1 VNKLNSKFSKFTS
14 ISLFFLLVLTL
25 SACGGGQQVA
35 TKSYV
40 AGNGTV
46 TFIEPDERKLGPVLT
61 GKTLDGGNYQL
72 PHGGIVVVN
81 VWASWCAPCRA
92 EAPTLAALA
101 EKYKGVVFLGVLT
114 RDSEVA
120 ARAFEKRFK
129 IPYPTLV
136 DDSVLVGFRD
146 TLTANAIP
154 TTIIIDKKG
163 LVAARVSGQV
173 TYSSLKSLIEKIH
186 AE

>member
-1 VNKLNSKFSKFTS
+1 MKKLTA
-14 ISLFFLLVLTL
+14 ILVLALTL
-25 SACGGGQQVA
+25 SSCGNSTQVA
-35 TKSYV
+35 SKSYV

-46 TFIEPDERKLGPVLT
+46 TFIEPKDRKIGPT
-61 GKTLDGGNYQL
+61 FSGTTLDGENFEL

-101 EKYKGVVFLGVLT
+101 NKYKGVVFVGVLT

-120 ARAFEKRFK
+120 ARAFQNRFNL
-129 IPYPTLV
+129 PYPTLV
-136 DDSVLVGFRD
+136 DDSVLLGFRD
-146 TLTANAIP
+146 TLSANAIP
-154 TTIIIDKKG
+154 STILMDPKG
-163 LVAARVSGQV
+163 RVAARISGEITV
-173 TYSSLKSLIEKIH
+173 ASLSDLIEKLH

>member
-1 VNKLNSKFSKFTS
+1 MKKLA
-14 ISLFFLLVLTL
+14 IVLILALALTG
-25 SACGGGQQVA
+25 CGNAKQVA

-46 TFIEPDERKLGPVLT
+46 TFIESKDRKTAPVLT
-61 GKTLDGGNYQL
+61 GLTLDGENLQV

-101 EKYKGVVFLGVLT
+101 NKYQGVVFVGVLT

-120 ARAFEKRFK
+120 ARAFEKRFQ

-136 DDSVLVGFRD
+136 DDSVLLGFRD
-146 TLTANAIP
+146 TLSANAIP
-154 TTIIIDKKG
+154 STIVIDKKG
-163 LVAARVSGQV
+163 MVAARISGQITV
-173 TYSSLKSLIEKIH
+173 ASLSELIEKIH

>member
-1 VNKLNSKFSKFTS
+1 MKKLAIVLT
-14 ISLFFLLVLTL
+14 LALVLTG
-25 SACGGGQQVA
+25 CGNAKQVA

-46 TFIEPDERKLGPVLT
+46 TFIDPKDRKTAPVLS
-61 GKTLDGGNYQL
+61 GLTLGGENLQV

-92 EAPTLAALA
+92 EAPTLVALA
-101 EKYKGVVFLGVLT
+101 QKYQGVVFIGVLT

-120 ARAFEKRFK
+120 ARAFEKRFQ

-136 DDSVLVGFRD
+136 DDSVLLGFRD
-146 TLTANAIP
+146 TLSANAIP
-154 TTIIIDKKG
+154 STIVIDKKG
-163 LVAARVSGQV
+163 LVAARISGQITV
-173 TYSSLKSLIEKIH
+173 ASLSDLIEKIH

>member
-1 VNKLNSKFSKFTS
+1 MKKLA
-14 ISLFFLLVLTL
+14 IVLILALALTG
-25 SACGGGQQVA
+25 CGNAKQVA

-46 TFIEPDERKLGPVLT
+46 TFIESKDRKTAPVLT
-61 GKTLDGGNYQL
+61 GLTLDGENLQVPL
-72 PHGGIVVVN
+72 GGIVVVN

-101 EKYKGVVFLGVLT
+101 NKYQGVVFVGVLT

-120 ARAFEKRFK
+120 ARAFEKRFQ

-136 DDSVLVGFRD
+136 DDSVLLGFRD
-146 TLTANAIP
+146 TLSANAIP
-154 TTIIIDKKG
+154 STIVIDKKG
-163 LVAARVSGQV
+163 MVAARISGQITV
-173 TYSSLKSLIEKIH
+173 ASLSELIEKIH

>member
-1 VNKLNSKFSKFTS
+1 LKKIAALIVLSTSLAILLTGCGSSK
-14 ISLFFLLVLTL
+14 
-25 SACGGGQQVA
+25 QVA
-35 TKSYV
+35 SKSYV

-46 TFIEPDERKLGPVLT
+46 TFIEPKDRKMGPT
-61 GKTLDGGNYQL
+61 FSGKTLEGENFEL

-81 VWASWCAPCRA
+81 VWASWCGPCRA

-101 EKYKGVVFLGVLT
+101 NKYKGVVFVGVLT

-120 ARAFEKRFK
+120 ARAFQERFQ
-129 IPYPTLV
+129 IPYPTIV
-136 DDSVLVGFRD
+136 DDSVLLGFRE

-154 TTIIIDKKG
+154 STILMDPKG
-163 LVAARVSGQV
+163 RVAARISGQITV
-173 TYSSLKSLIEKIH
+173 ASLSDLIEKLH

>member
-1 VNKLNSKFSKFTS
+1 MKKLIGIILIA
-14 ISLFFLLVLTL
+14 ISLA
-25 SACGGGQQVA
+25 ACGNTKQVA

-46 TFIEPDERKLGPVLT
+46 TFIDQQDRKMGPVLT
-61 GKTLDGGNYQL
+61 GVTLDGENLQI
-72 PHGGIVVVN
+72 PNGGIVVVN

-101 EKYKGVVFLGVLT
+101 NRYQGTVFVGVLT

-120 ARAFEKRFK
+120 ARAFQKRFNL
-129 IPYPTLV
+129 PYPTLV
-136 DDSVLVGFRD
+136 DDSVLLGFRD
-146 TLTANAIP
+146 SLSANAIP
-154 TTIIIDKKG
+154 STIVIDKKG
-163 LVAARVSGQV
+163 RVAARISGEITV
-173 TYSSLKSLIEKIH
+173 ASLSDLIEKVH

>member
-1 VNKLNSKFSKFTS
+1 LKKLIAVLAIALSLTACGNSK
-14 ISLFFLLVLTL
+14 
-25 SACGGGQQVA
+25 QVA
-35 TKSYV
+35 AKSYI

-46 TFIEPDERKLGPVLT
+46 TFIQPQDRKMGPT
-61 GKTLDGGNYQL
+61 FSGTTLDGENFEL

-101 EKYKGVVFLGVLT
+101 NKYKGVVFVGVLT

-120 ARAFEKRFK
+120 ARAFQIRFQL
-129 IPYPTLV
+129 PYPTLV
-136 DDSVLVGFRD
+136 DDSVLLGFRN
-146 TLTANAIP
+146 TLSANAIP
-154 TTIIIDKKG
+154 STILMDPKG
-163 LVAARVSGQV
+163 RVAARISGEITV
-173 TYSSLKSLIEKIH
+173 ASLTELIEKLH

>member
-1 VNKLNSKFSKFTS
+1 LKKLA
-14 ISLFFLLVLTL
+14 IVLILALALTG
-25 SACGGGQQVA
+25 CGNAKQVA

-46 TFIEPDERKLGPVLT
+46 TFIESKDRKTAPVLT
-61 GKTLDGGNYQL
+61 GLTLDGENLQV

-101 EKYKGVVFLGVLT
+101 NKYQGVVFVGVLT

-120 ARAFEKRFK
+120 ARAFEKRFQ

-136 DDSVLVGFRD
+136 DDSVLLGFRD
-146 TLTANAIP
+146 TLSANAIP
-154 TTIIIDKKG
+154 STIVIDKKG
-163 LVAARVSGQV
+163 MVAARISGQITV
-173 TYSSLKSLIEKIH
+173 ASLSELIEKIH

>member
-1 VNKLNSKFSKFTS
+1 LKKLA
-14 ISLFFLLVLTL
+14 ILLMLALALTG
-25 SACGGGQQVA
+25 CGNAKQVA

-46 TFIEPDERKLGPVLT
+46 TFIESKDRKTAPVLT
-61 GKTLDGGNYQL
+61 GLTLDGENLQV

-101 EKYKGVVFLGVLT
+101 KKYQGVVFVGVLT

-120 ARAFEKRFK
+120 ARAFEKRFQ

-136 DDSVLVGFRD
+136 DDSVLLGFRD
-146 TLTANAIP
+146 TLSANAIP
-154 TTIIIDKKG
+154 STIVIDKQGK
-163 LVAARVSGQV
+163 VAARISGQITV
-173 TYSSLKSLIEKIH
+173 ASLSDLIEKIH

>member
-1 VNKLNSKFSKFTS
+1 MKKIAALIVLSTSLAILLTGCGSSK
-14 ISLFFLLVLTL
+14 
-25 SACGGGQQVA
+25 QVA
-35 TKSYV
+35 SKSYV

-46 TFIEPDERKLGPVLT
+46 TFIEPKDRKMGPT
-61 GKTLDGGNYQL
+61 FSGKTLEGENFEL

-81 VWASWCAPCRA
+81 VWASWCGPCRA

-101 EKYKGVVFLGVLT
+101 NKYKGVVFVGVLT

-120 ARAFEKRFK
+120 ARAFQERFQ
-129 IPYPTLV
+129 IPYPTIV
-136 DDSVLVGFRD
+136 DDSVLLGFRE

-154 TTIIIDKKG
+154 STILMDPKG
-163 LVAARVSGQV
+163 RVAARISGQITV
-173 TYSSLKSLIEKIH
+173 ASLSDLIEKLH

>member
-1 VNKLNSKFSKFTS
+1 MVG
-14 ISLFFLLVLTL
+14 
-25 SACGGGQQVA
+25 CGGGQQVA

-46 TFIEPDERKLGPVLT
+46 TFIDQNDRKLGPVLT
-61 GKTLDGGNYQL
+61 GRTLDGANYQL
-72 PHGGIVVVN
+72 PNGGIVVVN

-114 RDSEVA
+114 RDSEFA
-120 ARAFEKRFK
+120 ARAFEARFK

-136 DDSVLVGFRD
+136 DDSVLLGFRE

-154 TTIIIDKKG
+154 TTLIMDKKG
-163 LVAARVSGQV
+163 RVAARISGQV
-173 TYSSLKSLIEKIH
+173 TYSSLRDLIEKIH

>member
-1 VNKLNSKFSKFTS
+1 MKKFAA
-14 ISLFFLLVLTL
+14 IFLLALSL
-25 SACGGGQQVA
+25 SACGNSTQVA
-35 TKSYV
+35 SKSYV

-46 TFIEPDERKLGPVLT
+46 TFIEPQDRKMGPT
-61 GKTLDGGNYQL
+61 FSGTTLEGENFEL

-101 EKYKGVVFLGVLT
+101 NKYKGVVFVGVLT

-120 ARAFEKRFK
+120 ARAFQNRFQL
-129 IPYPTLV
+129 PYPTIV
-136 DDSVLVGFRD
+136 DDSVLLGFRN
-146 TLTANAIP
+146 TLSANAIP
-154 TTIIIDKKG
+154 STILMDPQG
-163 LVAARVSGQV
+163 RVAARISGEITV
-173 TYSSLKSLIEKIH
+173 ASLSDLIEKLH

>member
-1 VNKLNSKFSKFTS
+1 MKKIAALIALSTSLAILLTGCGSSK
-14 ISLFFLLVLTL
+14 
-25 SACGGGQQVA
+25 QVA
-35 TKSYV
+35 SKSYV

-46 TFIEPDERKLGPVLT
+46 TFIEPQDRKMGPT
-61 GKTLDGGNYQL
+61 FSGKTLEGENFEL

-81 VWASWCAPCRA
+81 VWASWCGPCRA

-101 EKYKGVVFLGVLT
+101 NKYKGVVFVGVLT

-120 ARAFEKRFK
+120 ARAFQERFQ
-129 IPYPTLV
+129 IPYPTIV
-136 DDSVLVGFRD
+136 DDSVLLGFRD

-154 TTIIIDKKG
+154 STILMDPKG
-163 LVAARVSGQV
+163 RVAARISGQITV
-173 TYSSLKSLIEKIH
+173 ASLSDLIEKLH

>member
-1 VNKLNSKFSKFTS
+1 MKKIAALIALSTSLAILLTGCGSSK
-14 ISLFFLLVLTL
+14 
-25 SACGGGQQVA
+25 QVA
-35 TKSYV
+35 SKSYV

-46 TFIEPDERKLGPVLT
+46 TFIEPKDRKMGPT
-61 GKTLDGGNYQL
+61 FSGKTLEGENFEL

-81 VWASWCAPCRA
+81 VWASWCGPCRA

-101 EKYKGVVFLGVLT
+101 NKYKGVVFVGVLT

-120 ARAFEKRFK
+120 ARAFQERFQ
-129 IPYPTLV
+129 IPYPTIV
-136 DDSVLVGFRD
+136 DDSVLLGFRE

-154 TTIIIDKKG
+154 STILMDPKG
-163 LVAARVSGQV
+163 RVAARISGQITV
-173 TYSSLKSLIEKIH
+173 ASLSDLIEKLL

>member
-1 VNKLNSKFSKFTS
+1 LKKLIAVLAIALSLTACGNSK
-14 ISLFFLLVLTL
+14 
-25 SACGGGQQVA
+25 QVA
-35 TKSYV
+35 AKSYV

-46 TFIEPDERKLGPVLT
+46 TFIQPQDRKMGPT
-61 GKTLDGGNYQL
+61 FSGTTLDGENFEL

-101 EKYKGVVFLGVLT
+101 NKYKGVVFLGVLT

-120 ARAFEKRFK
+120 ARAFQNRFQL
-129 IPYPTLV
+129 PYPTLV
-136 DDSVLVGFRD
+136 DDSVLLGFRN
-146 TLTANAIP
+146 TLSANAIP
-154 TTIIIDKKG
+154 STILMDPKG
-163 LVAARVSGQV
+163 RVAARISGEITV
-173 TYSSLKSLIEKIH
+173 ASLTELIEKLH

>member
-1 VNKLNSKFSKFTS
+1 LKKIAALIALSLLLTGCGSSK
-14 ISLFFLLVLTL
+14 
-25 SACGGGQQVA
+25 QVA
-35 TKSYV
+35 SKSYV

-46 TFIEPDERKLGPVLT
+46 TFIEPQDRKMGPT
-61 GKTLDGGNYQL
+61 FSGKTLEGENFEL

-81 VWASWCAPCRA
+81 VWASWCGPCRA

-101 EKYKGVVFLGVLT
+101 NKYKGVVFVGVLT

-120 ARAFEKRFK
+120 ARAFQERFQ
-129 IPYPTLV
+129 IPYPTIV
-136 DDSVLVGFRD
+136 DDSVLLGFRD

-154 TTIIIDKKG
+154 STILMDPKG
-163 LVAARVSGQV
+163 RVAARISGQITV
-173 TYSSLKSLIEKIH
+173 ASLSDLIEKLH

>member
-1 VNKLNSKFSKFTS
+1 LKKLIGIILIA
-14 ISLFFLLVLTL
+14 ISLA
-25 SACGGGQQVA
+25 ACGNTKQVA

-46 TFIEPDERKLGPVLT
+46 TFIDQQDRKMGPVLT
-61 GKTLDGGNYQL
+61 GVTLDGENLQI
-72 PHGGIVVVN
+72 PNGGIVVVN

-101 EKYKGVVFLGVLT
+101 NKYQGTVFVGVLT

-120 ARAFEKRFK
+120 ARAFQKRFNL
-129 IPYPTLV
+129 PYPTLV
-136 DDSVLVGFRD
+136 DDSVLLGFRD
-146 TLTANAIP
+146 SLSANAIP
-154 TTIIIDKKG
+154 STIVIDKKG
-163 LVAARVSGQV
+163 RVAARISGEITV
-173 TYSSLKSLIEKIH
+173 ASLSDLIEKVH

>member
-1 VNKLNSKFSKFTS
+1 MRKLA
-14 ISLFFLLVLTL
+14 IVLILALALTG
-25 SACGGGQQVA
+25 CGNAKQVA

-46 TFIEPDERKLGPVLT
+46 TFIESKDRKTAPVLT
-61 GKTLDGGNYQL
+61 GLTLDGENLQV

-101 EKYKGVVFLGVLT
+101 NKYQGVVFVGVLT

-120 ARAFEKRFK
+120 ARAFEKRFQ

-136 DDSVLVGFRD
+136 DDSVLLGFRD
-146 TLTANAIP
+146 TLSANAIP
-154 TTIIIDKKG
+154 STIVIDKHG
-163 LVAARVSGQV
+163 LVAARISGQITV
-173 TYSSLKSLIEKIH
+173 ASLSDLIEKIH

>member
-1 VNKLNSKFSKFTS
+1 LKKLTA
-14 ISLFFLLVLTL
+14 ILVLALTL
-25 SACGGGQQVA
+25 SSCGNSTQVA
-35 TKSYV
+35 SKSYV

-46 TFIEPDERKLGPVLT
+46 TFIEPKDRKLGPT
-61 GKTLDGGNYQL
+61 FSGTTLDGENFEL

-101 EKYKGVVFLGVLT
+101 NKYKGVVFVGILT

-120 ARAFEKRFK
+120 ARTFQNRFNL
-129 IPYPTLV
+129 PYPTLV
-136 DDSVLVGFRD
+136 DDSVLLGFRE
-146 TLTANAIP
+146 TLSANAIP
-154 TTIIIDKKG
+154 STILMDPKG
-163 LVAARVSGQV
+163 RVAARISGQITV
-173 TYSSLKSLIEKIH
+173 ASLSELIEKLH

>member
-1 VNKLNSKFSKFTS
+1 LKKLIAVLAIALSLTACGNSK
-14 ISLFFLLVLTL
+14 
-25 SACGGGQQVA
+25 QVA
-35 TKSYV
+35 AKSYV

-46 TFIEPDERKLGPVLT
+46 TFIQPQDRKMGPT
-61 GKTLDGGNYQL
+61 FSGTTLDGENFEV

-101 EKYKGVVFLGVLT
+101 NKYKGVVFLGVLT

-120 ARAFEKRFK
+120 ARAFQNRFQL
-129 IPYPTLV
+129 PYPTLV
-136 DDSVLVGFRD
+136 DDSVLLGFRN
-146 TLTANAIP
+146 TLSANAIP
-154 TTIIIDKKG
+154 STILMDPKG
-163 LVAARVSGQV
+163 RVAARISGEITV
-173 TYSSLKSLIEKIH
+173 ASLTELIEKLH

>member
-1 VNKLNSKFSKFTS
+1 M
-14 ISLFFLLVLTL
+14 
-25 SACGGGQQVA
+25 
-35 TKSYV
+35 

-46 TFIEPDERKLGPVLT
+46 TFIDESARKIAPVLT
-61 GKTLDGGNYQL
+61 GKTLTGDNYQL
-72 PHGGIVVVN
+72 PNGGMVVVN

-101 EKYKGVVFLGVLT
+101 DKYKGVVFLGVLT

-120 ARAFEKRFK
+120 ARAFESRFK

-136 DDSVLVGFRD
+136 DDSVLLGFRE

-163 LVAARVSGQV
+163 RVAARISGQV
-173 TYSSLKSLIEKIH
+173 TYTSLSELIEKIH

>member
-1 VNKLNSKFSKFTS
+1 MKKILVIT
-14 ISLFFLLVLTL
+14 LLTIMLVG
-25 SACGGGQQVA
+25 CGGGQQVA

-46 TFIEPDERKLGPVLT
+46 TFIDQNERKLGPVLT
-61 GKTLDGGNYQL
+61 GRTLDGDNYQL
-72 PHGGIVVVN
+72 PNGGIVVVN

-120 ARAFEKRFK
+120 ARAFEERFK

-136 DDSVLVGFRD
+136 DDSVLLGFRE

-154 TTIIIDKKG
+154 TTLIMDKKG
-163 LVAARVSGQV
+163 RVAARVSGQV
-173 TYSSLKSLIEKIH
+173 TYSSLRDLIEKIH
-186 AE
+186 SE

>member
-1 VNKLNSKFSKFTS
+1 MKKLA
-14 ISLFFLLVLTL
+14 IVLILALALTG
-25 SACGGGQQVA
+25 CGNAKQVA

-46 TFIEPDERKLGPVLT
+46 TFIESKDRKTAPVLT
-61 GKTLDGGNYQL
+61 GLTLDGENLQV

-101 EKYKGVVFLGVLT
+101 NKYQGVVFVGVLT

-120 ARAFEKRFK
+120 ARAFEKRFQ

-136 DDSVLVGFRD
+136 DDSVLLGFRD
-146 TLTANAIP
+146 TLSANAIP
-154 TTIIIDKKG
+154 STIVIDKKG
-163 LVAARVSGQV
+163 LVAARISGQITV
-173 TYSSLKSLIEKIH
+173 ASLSDLIEKIH

>member
-1 VNKLNSKFSKFTS
+1 MLA
-14 ISLFFLLVLTL
+14 LALTG
-25 SACGGGQQVA
+25 CGNAKQVA
-35 TKSYV
+35 TKRYV

-46 TFIEPDERKLGPVLT
+46 TFIESKDRKTAPVLT
-61 GKTLDGGNYQL
+61 GLTLDGENLQV

-101 EKYKGVVFLGVLT
+101 NKYQGVVFVGVLT

-120 ARAFEKRFK
+120 ARAFEKRFQ

-136 DDSVLVGFRD
+136 DDSVLLGFRD
-146 TLTANAIP
+146 TLSANAIP
-154 TTIIIDKKG
+154 STIVIDKKG
-163 LVAARVSGQV
+163 MVAARISGQITV
-173 TYSSLKSLIEKIH
+173 ASLSDLIEKIH